1 MTNEK
6 DPRNLMLAFSIVKVI
21 LIEFDIVTLQEVVLL
36 FLYSEADGKK
46 LFDAVFCYFPITFKA
61 RPDDIYGITTDDLKL
76 RLRECISATH
86 YFAPDSIPQL
96 LDKMNSSSPV
106 VKVVALPRNLSCG

>member
-1 MTNEK
+1 MI
-6 DPRNLMLAFSIVKVI
+6 R
-21 LIEFDIVTLQEVVLL
+21 VLT
-36 FLYSEADGKK
+36 EK

-61 RPDDIYGITTDDLKL
+61 RPDDVYGITTDDLKL

-86 YFAPDSIPQL
+86 YFAPDAIPQL

-106 VKVVALPRNLSCG
+106 VKVLRSPLIQF